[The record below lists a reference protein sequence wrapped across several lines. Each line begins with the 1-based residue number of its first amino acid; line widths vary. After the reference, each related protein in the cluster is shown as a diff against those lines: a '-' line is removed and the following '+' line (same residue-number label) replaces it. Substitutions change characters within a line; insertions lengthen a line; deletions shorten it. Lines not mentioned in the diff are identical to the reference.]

1 MLKNIYHYLKTP
13 ENDGKKIGLFRVLCS
28 IFGGLIL
35 AYLAMTLFALLVPM
49 KIKEAAIISI
59 MFNTFIWA
67 CATTWIALSISKLQ
81 ALYRFILPTSVFS
94 IALIILY

>member
-1 MLKNIYHYLKTP
+1 MLKNIYTYLNTP
-13 ENDGKKIGLFRVLCS
+13 EKDGKKIGLFRSFCS
-28 IFGGLIL
+28 IIGGLLL
-35 AYLAMTLFALLVPM
+35 AYLGMTLFALLPFM
-49 KIKEAAIISI
+49 ELKEAAILSI

-81 ALYRFILPTSVFS
+81 ALYRFIIPTSLFS